1 MVVGSGVVA
10 AQEFALL
17 PLFTLLPFV
26 AAAAA
31 LMLKI
36 PAQIC
41 FFLFIDKL
49 LLSLLAP
56 LLFNLITLLLCF
68 HVFLL
73 LLLPC

>member
-26 AAAAA
+26 PAAAAAAAA

-36 PAQIC
+36 SGLN
-41 FFLFIDKL
+41 LF
-49 LLSLLAP
+49 
-56 LLFNLITLLLCF
+56 LLFY
-68 HVFLL
+68 
-73 LLLPC
+73 

>member
-26 AAAAA
+26 AAA

-36 PAQIC
+36 SGLN
-41 FFLFIDKL
+41 LF
-49 LLSLLAP
+49 
-56 LLFNLITLLLCF
+56 LLFY
-68 HVFLL
+68 
-73 LLLPC
+73 

>member
-26 AAAAA
+26 AAAA

-56 LLFNLITLLLCF
+56 LLFNMITLLLCF

>member
-36 PAQIC
+36 SGLN
-41 FFLFIDKL
+41 LF
-49 LLSLLAP
+49 
-56 LLFNLITLLLCF
+56 LLFY
-68 HVFLL
+68 
-73 LLLPC
+73 

>member
-36 PAQIC
+36 
-41 FFLFIDKL
+41 FGLNLFLFFIDK
-49 LLSLLAP
+49 
-56 LLFNLITLLLCF
+56 ITAFSACSSAF
-68 HVFLL
+68 
-73 LLLPC
+73 

>member
-26 AAAAA
+26 AAAA

-36 PAQIC
+36 SGLN
-41 FFLFIDKL
+41 LF
-49 LLSLLAP
+49 
-56 LLFNLITLLLCF
+56 LLFY
-68 HVFLL
+68 
-73 LLLPC
+73 

>member
-26 AAAAA
+26 AAAA

-36 PAQIC
+36 PALIC
-41 FFLFIDKL
+41 FFFFIDKL

-68 HVFLL
+68 HGLLL